1 MINELKDIQKNT
13 LAHFLIYGVH
23 YTFVALFDDSN
34 DRVVE
39 GTKVEKDFL
48 ACEVSRRKPYLR
60 QL

>member
-23 YTFVALFDDSN
+23 YTFGALFDDSN
-34 DRVVE
+34 DRVLE

-48 ACEVSRRKPYLR
+48 DCEVSRV
-60 QL
+60 